1 MAHLF
6 QPKYTTKIPLSGAE
20 FTIRN
25 GVRYVSWKGKKGKV
39 FSGRVLPF
47 NPTRCEVVTDC
58 WWVEYRDHLGKVCR
72 EQCYADRRASEE
84 KMREIERRIAS
95 IRAGDISPASQQRAG
110 KLLIDLVEEFGESMA
125 AADTSQKQIRT
136 VTSRILKVSDEIRA
150 TKPADFTT
158 PAVTRTLRHFRETL
172 PKFSPE
178 TSNHYLR
185 AVHAFTHWAVR
196 RGYIDID
203 PLRDA
208 RIIEVN
214 SRRTFERRAL
224 TVEEI
229 GRLLDAT
236 QSYHQHSCPLAGP
249 DRAALYATAIYT
261 GLRVAELASLTR
273 SSFQLGASPLI
284 TVHARSTKNK
294 KTRHQPIPPD
304 IADRLR
310 PWLETRPTIGPVWW
324 GYNWRTGHAAQ
335 MLRRDLDAAGIVAE
349 TEAGRV
355 DFHSLRTT
363 YGTLLALAG
372 VPIQHAQRLMDHSS
386 PDLTARHYTRLLASD
401 LADQV
406 GKMGLPSHKPDH
418 KAKK

>member
-1 MAHLF
+1 
-6 QPKYTTKIPLSGAE
+6 
-20 FTIRN
+20 
-25 GVRYVSWKGKKGKV
+25 
-39 FSGRVLPF
+39 
-47 NPTRCEVVTDC
+47 
-58 WWVEYRDHLGKVCR
+58 
-72 EQCYADRRASEE
+72 
-84 KMREIERRIAS
+84 MREIERRIAA
-95 IRAGDISPASQQRAG
+95 IRAGDISPASQKRAG
-110 KLLIDLVEEFGESMA
+110 KLLTDLIEEFGESMA

-136 VTSRILKVSDEIRA
+136 VTSRILKVSDELRA

-158 PAVTRTLRHFRETL
+158 ASVTKTLRHFRETL

-185 AVHAFTHWAVR
+185 AIHSFTHWAVR

-208 RIIEVN
+208 KIVEVN

-236 QSYHQHSCPLAGP
+236 HSHHQPSCPLEGP

-273 SSFQLGASPLI
+273 SSFQLGASPMI

-294 KTRHQPIPPD
+294 KTRHQPLPVD

-310 PWLETRPTIGPVWW
+310 PWLETRPTTGPVWW

-335 MLRRDLDAAGIVAE
+335 MLAKDLTAAGIPVE

-355 DFHSLRTT
+355 DFHALRTT

-386 PDLTARHYTRLLASD
+386 PDLTARHYTKLLAGD
-401 LADQV
+401 LAAQV
-406 GKMGLPSHKPDH
+406 GKMSLPNHKPDH